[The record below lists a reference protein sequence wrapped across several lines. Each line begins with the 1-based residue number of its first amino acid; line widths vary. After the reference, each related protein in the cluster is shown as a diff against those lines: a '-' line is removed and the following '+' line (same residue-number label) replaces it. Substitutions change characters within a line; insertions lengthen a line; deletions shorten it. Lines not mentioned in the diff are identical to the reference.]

1 MHDPIIVSY
10 YLAMFGP
17 QKSSNT
23 HTKPFP
29 RSDAFR
35 NDQGNPQSRSY
46 DTISCPCKT
55 AYFRFVTLKT
65 SSSADLPAL

>member
-23 HTKPFP
+23 HKPFP